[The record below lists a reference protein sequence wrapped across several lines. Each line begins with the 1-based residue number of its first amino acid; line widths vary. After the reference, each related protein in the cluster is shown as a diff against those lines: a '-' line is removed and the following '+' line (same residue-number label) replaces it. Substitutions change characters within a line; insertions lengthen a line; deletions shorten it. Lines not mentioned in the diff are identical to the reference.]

1 MEALLCCLVFS
12 LILPLSWLE
21 AHTSYKNCI
30 SPYSLEFLK
39 QRVQGQ
45 DLDPQLTP
53 LPLFTGYRRTA
64 SSFCPQGKDTARAP
78 GLVK

>member
-21 AHTSYKNCI
+21 AHTSYMKWV

-45 DLDPQLTP
+45 DLDPQLTH
-53 LPLFTGYRRTA
+53 LPLFTGYRHH
-64 SSFCPQGKDTARAP
+64 SGPQANC
-78 GLVK
+78 